1 VALPTTVPTDVL
13 TDIVGN
19 NGDPIPGQY
28 IVVFKDDLI
37 MASSVNAIA
46 AEMAAQYGGAV
57 IQNYEAGLTGFAA
70 QFPVE
75 ISAEAVSGLQ
85 QDERVAYVEQDVI
98 VSLDPIFDG
107 GTVIDEP
114 VAEISASAVYT
125 SQLAAPWGLD
135 RIDQRLPSL
144 DKNTPIRTRAR
155 ACASTFL
162 IRGYAPPTVTSVDGS
177 YWALALSGET
187 VPIAMVM
194 APMWQA

>member
-1 VALPTTVPTDVL
+1 MALPTTVPTDVL

-114 VAEISASAVYT
+114 AGCPVGIGSDRSTVAVV
-125 SQLAAPWGLD
+125 G
-135 RIDQRLPSL
+135 
-144 DKNTPIRTRAR
+144 
-155 ACASTFL
+155 
-162 IRGYAPPTVTSVDGS
+162 
-177 YWALALSGET
+177 
-187 VPIAMVM
+187 
-194 APMWQA
+194 